1 MAEKKRPSEGRGGF
15 GLGSIF
21 KGIGNLIDLISD
33 MVEEG
38 ETEVTRTGELR
49 GTGKLRDLKGVYGF
63 NVKIGLGGTP
73 TVETFGNIKET
84 KEGPVVEEVREPL
97 TDIFDEGDSFRII
110 AELPG
115 VEAGDIK
122 VDLKDDIL
130 AIVAEGR
137 DRKYHKEVLLPSK
150 AESTPPALFYRNGI
164 LEVQVRK
171 TTKG

>member
-1 MAEKKRPSEGRGGF
+1 MAEKKGPSERHGGF
-15 GLGSIF
+15 GLGEIF

-38 ETEVTRTGELR
+38 ETEVTRTGEVR

-73 TVETFGNIKET
+73 TIETFGNIKKT

-97 TDIFDEGDSFRII
+97 TDVFDEGDSFRII

-115 VEAGDIK
+115 VGANEIK
-122 VDLKDDIL
+122 VHIKDDIL
-130 AIVAEGR
+130 TIAAEGR

-150 AESTPPALFYRNGI
+150 ADPVPPTLFYRNGI
-164 LEVQVRK
+164 LEVKVQK
-171 TTKG
+171 ATKG

>member
-15 GLGSIF
+15 GLGGIF

-38 ETEVTRTGELR
+38 KTEETRTGEIR
-49 GTGKLRDLKGVYGF
+49 GTGRFRDLKGVYGF

-73 TVETFGNIKET
+73 TIETFGNIRET
-84 KEGPVVEEVREPL
+84 EEGPVMEEVREPL
-97 TDIFDEGDSFRII
+97 TDVFDEDDFFRII

-115 VEAGDIK
+115 IEASEIK

-130 AIVAEGR
+130 SIAAEGR

-150 AESTPPALFYRNGI
+150 AESGPPTLLYRNGI

-171 TTKG
+171 APKG